1 MGDEAD
7 FSWIETMYK
16 FRVNSYSTDL
26 LIDFSIGTDIKNSS
40 WRVIDI
46 DQASLGQ
53 AQTYLVK
60 GLSDRTVSAYYKY
73 MVNVAVLL
81 GAERKSFPLAGVQFQ
96 TGGAEQ
102 LPHPDNSAQLVIA
115 GRAIHYFKQADFFK
129 EVDRVLCPGG
139 VVAYYSVH
147 FPTVLD
153 EQVDKLW
160 WEIMDSDQLAPYW
173 PTNPGDGHTIG
184 ARNRRD
190 YYVDVIKAP
199 FAETRVDESVSYDRQ
214 VTLANLATELDTYS
228 AAVRQREACGNEV
241 ADKMISDFLEKSLKA
256 LGTSDSGTPIK
267 TRNSFFIVMTRKPI

>member
-1 MGDEAD
+1 MASSIWGAAGEAAKYRLVRPEHPKQIAD
-7 FSWIETMYK
+7 NVVAFLREK
-16 FRVNSYSTDL
+16 YSGPL
-26 LIDFSIGTDIKNSS
+26 AQAIDVGCGS
-40 WRVIDI
+40 
-46 DQASLGQ
+46 
-53 AQTYLVK
+53 
-60 GLSDRTVSAYYKY
+60 GLSSCNLVSHFDRVTGVDPSLA
-73 MVNVAVLL
+73 MVEEA
-81 GAERKSFPLAGVQFQ
+81 RKSFPLAGLQFQ

-102 LPHPDNSAQLVIA
+102 LHHPDNSAQLVIA
-115 GRAIHYFKQADFFK
+115 GRAIHYFKQGDFFK

-147 FPTVLD
+147 FPTVLE

-173 PTNPGDGHTIG
+173 PTNPGNGHTIG

-190 YYVDVIKAP
+190 YYVNVIKAP
-199 FAETRVDESVSYDRQ
+199 FSETRVDESVSYDRQ

-256 LGTSDSGTPIK
+256 LGTSDTGTPIK
-267 TRNSFFIVMTRKPI
+267 TRNSFFIVMARKPI